1 MKNII
6 TILLILIVPIF
17 IYLVQSTNSKTVTA
31 MTDKNNPSLLVFSS
45 TMCMDC
51 QKIKGVIQ
59 DVKQEYSN
67 KINIVEINA
76 LDNNKKVKEQIQKYN
91 VVLVPTLIFTDNQG
105 MQTKKIEGY
114 VPKSDLVK
122 EIEALING

>member
-1 MKNII
+1 
-6 TILLILIVPIF
+6 
-17 IYLVQSTNSKTVTA
+17 